1 MCGTQV
7 LFIEMTEERHIVGD
21 RERSCESVRKL
32 AKCIKAFQNVSIL
45 DESVSIRGKA
55 GESFMKT

>member
-1 MCGTQV
+1 MKK
-7 LFIEMTEERHIVGD
+7 ERHIVGD

-32 AKCIKAFQNVSIL
+32 AKCTKAFQNVSIL
-45 DESVSIRGKA
+45 DESVSIRGKE

>member
-1 MCGTQV
+1 
-7 LFIEMTEERHIVGD
+7 MTKELHIVGD
-21 RERSCESVRKL
+21 RERSCERVRKL